1 MVLFIL
7 LFYFAAAAAVVVT
20 FAVGYSRFFNAAV
33 PSL

>member
-7 LFYFAAAAAVVVT
+7 LFYFAAAAVVVT